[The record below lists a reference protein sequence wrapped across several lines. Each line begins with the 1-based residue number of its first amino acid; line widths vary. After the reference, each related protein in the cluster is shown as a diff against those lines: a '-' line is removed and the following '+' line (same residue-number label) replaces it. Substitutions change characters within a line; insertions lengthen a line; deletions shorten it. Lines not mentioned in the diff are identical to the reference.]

1 MLTVGYINSYSWQ
14 ILWAVAFSAYC
25 QFTVGMQHCMSWI
38 IEEREIEE
46 KGFQVLGRYI
56 FIFIFMT
63 MFQFFFSTRSK
74 IGHCQTAIGWTSL
87 GLSYTGVDFYNLK
100 DLSNRMTIESGFYRV
115 LFLYHYTH
123 VHHWVGEALHRE
135 LGLLVH
141 LTLKAY

>member
-1 MLTVGYINSYSWQ
+1 MRKRG
-14 ILWAVAFSAYC
+14 
-25 QFTVGMQHCMSWI
+25 
-38 IEEREIEE
+38 
-46 KGFQVLGRYI
+46 KGRCRRRKGNRRKRISSFRPIYFYFYFYDYVPIFLFDPEQNTFVL
-56 FIFIFMT
+56 F
-63 MFQFFFSTRSK
+63 
-74 IGHCQTAIGWTSL
+74 GHCQTAIGWTSL

-100 DLSNRMTIESGFYRV
+100 DLKSNRMTIESGFYRV